1 MEATRNPDRRRP
13 HIAAQPNDDVA
24 WRGLLRALRLRC
36 PRCDIGRVTR
46 AWFVPRE
53 ACDEG
58 GLRFERDE
66 QDDYWL
72 GAFRL
77 NFIVTEVVFAVL
89 LAVILVATW
98 PDPLWAVSCEDF
110 VLPETVIDPA

>member
-1 MEATRNPDRRRP
+1 MAWTTARICAYAAHGVASAVSPARGSCCARRATRAGCVSSATNKTI
-13 HIAAQPNDDVA
+13 H
-24 WRGLLRALRLRC
+24 
-36 PRCDIGRVTR
+36 
-46 AWFVPRE
+46 
-53 ACDEG
+53 
-58 GLRFERDE
+58 
-66 QDDYWL
+66 WL

-77 NFIVTEVVFAVL
+77 NFIVTEVVFAVLL